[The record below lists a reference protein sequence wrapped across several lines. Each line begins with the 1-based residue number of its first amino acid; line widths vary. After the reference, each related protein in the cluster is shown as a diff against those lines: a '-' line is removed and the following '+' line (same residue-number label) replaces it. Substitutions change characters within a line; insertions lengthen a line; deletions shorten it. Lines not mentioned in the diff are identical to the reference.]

1 MSTSNLDA
9 YCDTFITNLSKLD
22 RGDRAQLRRAAGRP
36 LAESLDVAGVFYRA
50 LPYGILDRDHDVWFL
65 VATLYPMAPDG
76 GAGDFGATL
85 SRLANAGAGSKAGIE
100 RRFNALLDADR
111 AALPFRM
118 RQLVRLVDSHHGR
131 VNWRQLTRDL
141 LRWNH
146 PNRDVQ
152 RNWAMSFY
160 RTYGEE
166 QATPEEPEPIVV
178 E

>member
-1 MSTSNLDA
+1 MSTFNLDA
-9 YCDTFITNLSKLD
+9 LYDDFIVRLSRLD

-36 LAESLDVAGVFYRA
+36 LAEALDVAGIFYNA
-50 LPYGILDRDHDVWFL
+50 LPYGMPSWAHETCFL

-85 SRLANAGAGSKAGIE
+85 SRLANAGTSGKPGIE

-118 RQLVRLVDSHHGR
+118 RQLVRLVDSQHGR
-131 VNWRQLTRDL
+131 VNWRRLLRDL
-141 LRWNH
+141 VNWDR
-146 PNRDVQ
+146 PNRQVQ

-160 RTYGEE
+160 HVQGEE
-166 QATPEEPEPIVV
+166 QATTEETEPVAV